1 MKMLE
6 EKEKENLLWQNR
18 AEREN
23 PGARAS
29 MQRLDSRGRWLE
41 QRNDLVKFSSSFDAL
56 VLFEGCIQVLGSC
69 DGMSTNH

>member
-6 EKEKENLLWQNR
+6 ETEYLLWQDR

-29 MQRLDSRGRWLE
+29 MQRLDSGVR
-41 QRNDLVKFSSSFDAL
+41 
-56 VLFEGCIQVLGSC
+56 
-69 DGMSTNH
+69 

>member
-6 EKEKENLLWQNR
+6 EKDLLWQNR

-29 MQRLDSRGRWLE
+29 MQRLDSR
-41 QRNDLVKFSSSFDAL
+41 A
-56 VLFEGCIQVLGSC
+56 
-69 DGMSTNH
+69 